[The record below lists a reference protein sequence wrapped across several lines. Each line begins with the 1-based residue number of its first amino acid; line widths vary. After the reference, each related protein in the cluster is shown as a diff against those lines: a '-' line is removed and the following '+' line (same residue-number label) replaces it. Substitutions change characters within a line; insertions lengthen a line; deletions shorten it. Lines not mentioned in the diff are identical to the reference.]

1 MWIIFAAAIVPGLI
15 LLYYVYSRD
24 FNPEPRRLILKGF
37 FYGAISVFVSTLISG
52 PLLNLGL
59 FTNTPSTFLEAVKV
73 SFYGAAIPE
82 ETAKLF
88 MLWLLLRHCP
98 EFDERYD
105 GLVYAACVGLG
116 FACVEN
122 LMYVLSSGAAW
133 FYVST
138 TRALFAV
145 PGHFAFAIAMGYY
158 YSRNHFDWRS
168 TTAFDRI
175 KVWLVPVLLH
185 GVYDTL
191 AFSSEI
197 AAGWSGLISLALIWF
212 CFRLFKFTRK
222 RILDEAAANS
232 FD

>member
-1 MWIIFAAAIVPGLI
+1 
-15 LLYYVYSRD
+15 
-24 FNPEPRRLILKGF
+24 
-37 FYGAISVFVSTLISG
+37 
-52 PLLNLGL
+52 
-59 FTNTPSTFLEAVKV
+59 
-73 SFYGAAIPE
+73 
-82 ETAKLF
+82 
-88 MLWLLLRHCP
+88 
-98 EFDERYD
+98 
-105 GLVYAACVGLG
+105 
-116 FACVEN
+116 
-122 LMYVLSSGAAW
+122 
-133 FYVST
+133 
-138 TRALFAV
+138 
-145 PGHFAFAIAMGYY
+145 MGDY